1 MERASIIS
9 RSTVDAGEFDRVSAA
24 PVGTGLWASRFA
36 ASMTRHVWR
45 RRIAKASRWLHIYG
59 SMGSLALVLFFAI
72 TGITLNHQDWF
83 ANQQVTVD
91 RHGTMNTSWLRNG
104 VRDGVDK
111 LQVVEY
117 LRAAAGLR
125 GAVADFRIDDAQCEV
140 MFKAPGY
147 SASAVMDR
155 ATGAFDVTE
164 SRMGFAALINDLHKG
179 RDTGPVWSVAIDV
192 SAALLV
198 FISVTGLTLLY
209 FVHKY
214 RLAGIV
220 LFGAGALASYIAY
233 AVWVP

>member
-1 MERASIIS
+1 MEQASIIS
-9 RSTVDAGEFDRVSAA
+9 RSAVDAGAFERVVRPEA
-24 PVGTGLWASRFA
+24 P
-36 ASMTRHVWR
+36 SMSRHVWR

-83 ANQQVTVD
+83 ASQQVTVD
-91 RHGTMNTSWLRNG
+91 RHGTMNTSWLRSG
-104 VRDGVDK
+104 PGGVDR
-111 LQVVEY
+111 LQVVEQ
-117 LRAAAGLR
+117 LRSAAGVR
-125 GAVADFRIDDAQCEV
+125 GAVADFRIDDSQCEV

-147 SASAVMDR
+147 SASAVVDR
-155 ATGAFDVTE
+155 MTGAFDVTE

-179 RDTGPVWSVAIDV
+179 RDTGPVWSAAIDV

-198 FISVTGLTLLY
+198 FLSATGLTLLY

-220 LFGAGALASYIAY
+220 LFGAGALASYILY